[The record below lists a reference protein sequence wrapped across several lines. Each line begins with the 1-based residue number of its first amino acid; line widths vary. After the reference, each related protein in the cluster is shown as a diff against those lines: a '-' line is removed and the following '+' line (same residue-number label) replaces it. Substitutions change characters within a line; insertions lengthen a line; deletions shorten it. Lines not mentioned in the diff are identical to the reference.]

1 MRRRDGLLGMAAA
14 ALGLHARADVP
25 DNPDAM
31 YAAIAAGPRTTL
43 RPRGG
48 TVDVVFAGDPD
59 DVQRKRLLDW
69 IERTLTAIS
78 TYYGRFPVKQAGMLI
93 ELTNG
98 ARVGHGMSFGYGG
111 SALRVQVGRDTPRAA
126 LDDDWVLIHEL
137 VHLAFP
143 TLPRRHLWI
152 EEGSATYVEPVAR
165 VQAGQMDASGLWS
178 QFVRAMPQ
186 GQPQSGDSGMD
197 RTPTWGRTYWGGALF
212 CLLVDVAARERT
224 ALRRGL
230 EDAMR
235 AIARDSGGNAAR
247 WTLERTIA
255 VGDAAIGAPVLA
267 ELHAQH
273 GERAVEVD
281 LGALWARLGIVADPG
296 SGRGVRFIEDAP
308 QAALRRAITQRHG
321 E

>member
-1 MRRRDGLLGMAAA
+1 MRRRDGLLGIAAA
-14 ALGLHARADVP
+14 AFGLHARADVP
-25 DNPDAM
+25 DDPDAM
-31 YAAIAAGPRTTL
+31 YAALAAGPRTTL

-48 TVDVVFAGDPD
+48 TVDIVFASPPD
-59 DVQRKRLLDW
+59 EAQRERLLAWVD
-69 IERTLTAIS
+69 RALAAIVA
-78 TYYGRFPVKQAGMLI
+78 YYGRFPIAQAGLLI
-93 ELTNG
+93 EPTAG
-98 ARVGHGMSFGYGG
+98 ARVGHGVSFGYGG
-111 SALRVQVGRDTPRAA
+111 SALRVQVGRDTPRAV

-165 VQAGQMDASGLWS
+165 VQAGQMDAGALWS

-186 GQPQSGDSGMD
+186 GQPQAGDRGMD
-197 RTPTWGRTYWGGALF
+197 RTQTWGRTYWGGALF
-212 CLLVDVAARERT
+212 CLLADVAARERT
-224 ALRRGL
+224 GLQRGL

-247 WTLERTIA
+247 WSLERAIA

-273 GERAVEVD
+273 AERAVEVD
-281 LGALWARLGIVADPG
+281 LAALWTRLGIVADAG
-296 SGRGVRFIEDAP
+296 SPRGVRFVDDAP
-308 QAALRRAITQRHG
+308 QAVLRRAITQRRG
-321 E
+321 